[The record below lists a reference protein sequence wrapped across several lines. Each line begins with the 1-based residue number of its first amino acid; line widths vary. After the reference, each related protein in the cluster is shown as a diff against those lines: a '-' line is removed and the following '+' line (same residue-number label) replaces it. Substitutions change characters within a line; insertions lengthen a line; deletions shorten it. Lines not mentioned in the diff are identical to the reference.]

1 MLSIL
6 LIFLLGGDPVPLDEI
21 YVSKLGRSAQS
32 GSRVVFSVM
41 NRVKPE
47 LYFFDFETGT
57 ARLIEDGRIRVF
69 IPHITADDQGFTLIA
84 AVGQPVA
91 YRHDLDGQ
99 FQEKIDLAPCLPLE
113 PGQKIYAITEDTS
126 GLLVTVNDE
135 ETSRLIHLD
144 LEACRSEHRYTHRT
158 HGHRGAWF
166 TLDGK
171 YFFVATDTGEIR
183 RLDKDFSKTEVVR
196 PGIDP
201 VKRPEGTAGRSTYL
215 SSLTEPNHVGDRVA
229 FRFLK
234 TRDAYGAL
242 LEEPLER
249 TLTMTADGFEESTD
263 YLLGHHEGVWLAFS
277 QEDKELTSRSSKD

>member
-1 MLSIL
+1 MLSFL
-6 LIFLLGGDPVPLDEI
+6 LIVSMAGDPVPLDEI

-32 GSRVVFSVM
+32 GSRVMFSVM

-47 LYFFDFETGT
+47 LYLFDFETGS

-69 IPHITADDQGFTLIA
+69 IPHITADDRGFTLIA
-84 AVGQPVA
+84 AVGPPAA
-91 YRHDLDGQ
+91 YRLDLEGQ

-144 LEACRSEHRYTHRT
+144 LEACRSEQRYTHRT
-158 HGHRGAWF
+158 NGHRGAWF
-166 TLDGK
+166 TLEGS
-171 YFFVATDTGEIR
+171 YYFVATDTGEIR
-183 RLDKDFSKTEVVR
+183 RLDEGLSKTEVVR
-196 PGIDP
+196 SGIEP
-201 VKRPEGTAGRSTYL
+201 VERPKGTAGRSTYL
-215 SSLTEPNHVGDRVA
+215 QSLTEPNHIGGHIA

-242 LEEPLER
+242 LDEPIDSA
-249 TLTMTADGFEESTD
+249 LTMSTDGFEESAD
-263 YLLGHHEGVWLAFS
+263 YLLGHFGKQWLVFS
-277 QEDKELTSRSSKD
+277 QEDKELIIRTTDD